1 MQLCI
6 GIIDYIEFHEGSWHV
21 NSNVRGGGG
30 DIYACI
36 MDILDVL

>member
-21 NSNVRGGGG
+21 NSNVRGGG